1 MYKVLDVDADVD
13 LEVCGAIPN
22 AAVLE
27 LLLRIIVN
35 GSRNIFLAIMIPML
49 TVDGRCSDE

>member
-1 MYKVLDVDADVD
+1 MYKVLDVDVDVD